1 MHDLVEKDVQD
12 ILVIGV
18 IFMWLNLFVPVGEL
32 VVNFNISIKINKTG
46 QY

>member
-18 IFMWLNLFVPVGEL
+18 IYVIEPVCSSWRVGSKL
-32 VVNFNISIKINKTG
+32 
-46 QY
+46 